1 MDDSE
6 ANADIQP
13 ILAEL
18 RWRTGVDFSR
28 YRPATIRRRVHNRM
42 ISVGVPTM
50 PEYLAYLQRSSEEA
64 GLLLDRLAIKV
75 SRFYRHAPAWDELR
89 ASVLPALARMG
100 RPVRVWSAAC
110 GYGEEVYT
118 LAMLLHEAGIEGTV
132 LGTDIDSAAIA
143 AAEAGRYP
151 RTAFDELPPALVER
165 YLRPAP
171 DGTGACEVLP
181 ALRERV
187 RFARHDLIF
196 AAAPERDCDIVS
208 CRNMLIY
215 LRPDAREEAF
225 ATLVGALRADGHLL
239 LGEAEWPTLPF
250 TDTLAPL
257 SRASRLFRKVADRC

>member
-42 ISVGVPTM
+42 MSVGAATFA
-50 PEYLAYLQRSSEEA
+50 EYLVHLQQSGEEA
-64 GLLLDRLAIKV
+64 ELLLDRLAIKV

-89 ASVLPALARMG
+89 ATVLPSLARDG
-100 RPVRVWSAAC
+100 RPVRIWSAAC

-118 LAMLLHEAGIEGTV
+118 LAMLLDEAGLDGTV

-143 AAEAGRYP
+143 AAEQGRYA
-151 RTAFDELPPALVER
+151 RSAFDELPAGLVAR
-165 YLRPAP
+165 YVIAAP
-171 DGTGACEVLP
+171 DGRGSCEVLP
-181 ALRERV
+181 VLRQRV

-196 AAAPERDCDIVS
+196 AAAPLRDCDIVC

-225 ATLVGALRADGHLL
+225 NTLIGAVRAGGHLL
-239 LGEAEWPTLPF
+239 LGEAEWPTAAF
-250 TDTLAPL
+250 GDALAPL
-257 SRASRLFRKVADRC
+257 SRASRLFRKVADR